1 MQPKQLHPCRPSVDI
16 ESNATPR
23 ARRYQSNHP
32 TSLHPRVI
40 SVGPW
45 GGPGGQPF
53 RMRGTSVP
61 HLRAIIVYHSNVSIH
76 ALACEYSLAADDED
90 ANGEQRV
97 RMAGPWGIPHSIGSR
112 RVRFTIEMSAGE
124 YLTAVEGTTGHFGD
138 SPGVVVVTSLTFRT
152 SRGKTYGPYG
162 GSGTGTA
169 TPFSVP
175 AASGCIVGFWGHSG
189 RLLDAIGVYIKP
201 SAPTLSYNYP
211 YPETGMKVTVSNKTF
226 VFPEVQ

>member
-1 MQPKQLHPCRPSVDI
+1 VQI
-16 ESNATPR
+16 E
-23 ARRYQSNHP
+23 
-32 TSLHPRVI
+32 L
-40 SVGPW
+40 
-45 GGPGGQPF
+45 
-53 RMRGTSVP
+53 
-61 HLRAIIVYHSNVSIH
+61 
-76 ALACEYSLAADDED
+76 
-90 ANGEQRV
+90 
-97 RMAGPWGIPHSIGSR
+97 
-112 RVRFTIEMSAGE
+112 SAGE
-124 YLTAVEGTTGHFGD
+124 YLTAVEGTTGHFGH